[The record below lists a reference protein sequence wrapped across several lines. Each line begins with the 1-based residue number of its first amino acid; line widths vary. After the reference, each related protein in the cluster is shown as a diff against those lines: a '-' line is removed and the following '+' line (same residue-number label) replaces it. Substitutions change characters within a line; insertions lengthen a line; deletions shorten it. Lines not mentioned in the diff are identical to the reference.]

1 LFTEQLGI
9 DKKYLP
15 SKRYAGAVHER
26 HTDRYFVD
34 KFPMY
39 LLPNPVSPP
48 VVSFSFVDPGL
59 ESLDSFKTH
68 LQAYL
73 PLFFQLQSVRFH
85 YIATRETHHNR
96 AKELFMGHFDRHW
109 NPDSPEG
116 LVDFFCLRKRLEGGE
131 AGKLSTADLI
141 VHADAKLKFNHSGI
155 EDLYQ
160 KWRSGQLS
168 FDQVRKEYQALRRP
182 ETVTFIFSPVNGQVA
197 LFERHPRTLVK
208 PARKSAGPRRFTGDF
223 TPNFAGAER

>member
-15 SKRYAGAVHER
+15 SKRYSGGVHER
-26 HTDRYFVD
+26 FTDRYFVD

-39 LLPNPVSPP
+39 LPPNASPPP
-48 VVSFSFVDPGL
+48 VVSFSFVDPGF

-68 LQAYL
+68 LQACL

-96 AKELFMGHFDRHW
+96 AKQLFMGHFEQHW

-116 LVDFFCLRKRLEGGE
+116 LVDYFCLRKQIETGE
-131 AGKLSTADLI
+131 AQKLSTADLI
-141 VHADAKLKFNHSGI
+141 AHADAKLKFNHSGM
-155 EDLYQ
+155 ENLYQ
-160 KWRSGQLS
+160 KWRSGQTELRS
-168 FDQVRKEYQALRRP
+168 VRKEYQALRRP
-182 ETVTFIFSPVNGQVA
+182 ETVAFIFSPVNGQVA
-197 LFERHPRTLVK
+197 LFERHPKPLVK
-208 PARKSAGPRRFTGDF
+208 AARKSTRPVPFTGDL
-223 TPNFAGAER
+223 TRSFAGTER

>member
-1 LFTEQLGI
+1 
-9 DKKYLP
+9 
-15 SKRYAGAVHER
+15 
-26 HTDRYFVD
+26 
-34 KFPMY
+34 
-39 LLPNPVSPP
+39 
-48 VVSFSFVDPGL
+48 
-59 ESLDSFKTH
+59 
-68 LQAYL
+68 
-73 PLFFQLQSVRFH
+73 
-85 YIATRETHHNR
+85 
-96 AKELFMGHFDRHW
+96 MGHFDRHW

-116 LVDFFCLRKRLEGGE
+116 PVDFFCLRKRIEGGE

-223 TPNFAGAER
+223 TPSVTLAET